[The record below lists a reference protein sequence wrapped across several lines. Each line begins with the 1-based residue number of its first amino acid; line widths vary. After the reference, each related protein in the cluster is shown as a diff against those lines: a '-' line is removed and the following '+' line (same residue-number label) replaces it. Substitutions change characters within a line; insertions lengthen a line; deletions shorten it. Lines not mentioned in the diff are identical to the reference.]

1 MQRPLSRRRTSV
13 RHERFLSYNPE
24 MTDAVLDS
32 FHPAVATWF
41 TRRFPL
47 GPTEA
52 QALGWRSIASG
63 EDTLIA
69 APTGSGKTLAAF
81 LVAIDRCLSAAMAA
95 PGERRGTSVVYVSPL
110 RALTVDIAANL
121 IAPLAEIAEIAVE
134 LGYPRPDVRV
144 AVRNGDT
151 SQSERAA
158 MIRDRP
164 EIVVTTPESLYLL
177 VTARRGREMLSTVD
191 TVIVDEVHALARDKR
206 GAHLSLTL
214 ERLDRVVRMAAAK
227 RPVRIGCSATQRPI
241 EDVARLL
248 VGAGPDRSSADGAPR
263 CEIVDVGHARPLDI
277 AIELPSGELGAVMS
291 TEQLDEVVQM
301 MAAAVS
307 THRSTLIFV
316 NTRRMAE
323 RIGHLLGE
331 MLGQEAVAAHHGSLS
346 MERRLNVE
354 SRLRAGELE
363 SSGRHCVVPSR
374 HRCRTS

>member
-1 MQRPLSRRRTSV
+1 MS
-13 RHERFLSYNPE
+13 E
-24 MTDAVLDS
+24 AVLES

-41 TRRFPL
+41 RRRFPL

-52 QALGWRSIASG
+52 QELGWHSIASG

-81 LVAIDRCLSAAMAA
+81 LVAIDRCLVAAMAE
-95 PGERRGTSVVYVSPL
+95 PSERPGTSVVYVSPL

-134 LGYPRPDVRV
+134 LGYPRPDVHV

-177 VTARRGREMLSTVD
+177 LTAERGRELLGAVD

-206 GAHLSLTL
+206 GAHLALTL
-214 ERLDRVVRMAAAK
+214 ERLDHLVQLQGGR

-248 VGAGPDRSSADGAPR
+248 VGAGPDRVTSDGTTA
-263 CEIVDVGHARPLDI
+263 L
-277 AIELPSGELGAVMS
+277 
-291 TEQLDEVVQM
+291 
-301 MAAAVS
+301 
-307 THRSTLIFV
+307 
-316 NTRRMAE
+316 
-323 RIGHLLGE
+323 
-331 MLGQEAVAAHHGSLS
+331 
-346 MERRLNVE
+346 
-354 SRLRAGELE
+354 
-363 SSGRHCVVPSR
+363 
-374 HRCRTS
+374 